1 MPQLTEAGRRCGT
14 DGRKEEKEV
23 ELTDRQA
30 GQNRPLLGHLQST
43 PEFLRPCVK
52 TEKFLRGIEM
62 DDTEAG
68 YSEGSTAERTCR
80 EAHRR
85 ECNRMMRVSQQHKG
99 RKIYQYTS
107 IIIPNKTASWLFEV
121 GSEAI

>member
-43 PEFLRPCVK
+43 PEFLRPFVK

-62 DDTEAG
+62 DNTEAG
-68 YSEGSTAERTCR
+68 CSEGLTVERTCR
-80 EAHRR
+80 EARR
-85 ECNRMMRVSQQHKG
+85 KECNQMMCQPRAQ
-99 RKIYQYTS
+99 RKEN
-107 IIIPNKTASWLFEV
+107 IPTYRHHCFQ
-121 GSEAI
+121 